1 MTTTAPVRAA
11 LSTAD
16 RLALALADPSTA
28 WSGGR
33 PEGVRAWPQSLAG
46 GASGIALLHIE
57 RARTGR
63 ANWDTAHTWLT
74 AAVHG
79 EVSAAANA
87 NLYFGAPA
95 LAFIT
100 HRAATASSRYLR
112 VLERLDAATLTVTR
126 NRLREAHQ
134 RIDRAERPPMEE
146 FDLIQGLSG
155 LGAHHL
161 SRHPHQEITRDVLAY
176 LVRLTEPLPN
186 RSGLPAWWMNV
197 SPTGA
202 QHADYPG
209 GHGNFGLAHGIGSAL
224 SVLSLSL
231 LRGVDVPGA
240 VDAVERICVW
250 TDQWSQGDQSAPW
263 WPGYL
268 SMRQAIDNHVH
279 SALHPR
285 PSWCYGVSGTARAQQ
300 LAGLA
305 LRDPVRVQVAENA
318 LLATLRDPLQLD
330 KLPETG
336 LCHGMAGLLH
346 AAWRM
351 ATETGNAEITAEL
364 PRLTDRL
371 ITALDQDGTENPEL
385 LDGAA
390 GVALVL
396 HTLGTGS
403 APSPHWDAFLALA

>member
-1 MTTTAPVRAA
+1 MIATAPASAA

-16 RLALALADPSTA
+16 RLAHTLADPRSA
-28 WSGGR
+28 WPDGR
-33 PEGVRAWPQSLAG
+33 PDGGRAWPQSLAG

-63 ANWDTAHTWLT
+63 GDWDTAHTWLAT
-74 AAVHG
+74 AVHG

-87 NLYFGAPA
+87 NLFFGAPA

-100 HRAATASSRYLR
+100 HRAASASSRYLR
-112 VLERLDAATLTVTR
+112 VLERLDQATLNVTR
-126 NRLREAHQ
+126 NRLAEVHL

-155 LGAHHL
+155 LGAYHL
-161 SRHPHQEITRDVLAY
+161 SRHPHHEITRDVLAY
-176 LVRLTEPLPN
+176 LVRLTEPVPD
-186 RSGLPAWWMNV
+186 SAGLPPWWMDV
-197 SPTGA
+197 APTGA
-202 QHADYPG
+202 PSAEYPH

-224 SVLSLSL
+224 SVLSLAL
-231 LRGVDVPGA
+231 LRGLAVPGM
-240 VDAVERICVW
+240 VDAVERICAW
-250 TDQWSQGDQSAPW
+250 TDQWRQGEETAPW
-263 WPGYL
+263 WPGL
-268 SMRQAIDNHVH
+268 ISMEQATEGRVH
-279 SALHPR
+279 PDLRPR

-305 LRDPVRVQVAENA
+305 LRNPARVQVAENA
-318 LLATLRDPLQLD
+318 ILATLRDPFQLG
-330 KLPETG
+330 KIPGIG

-351 ATETGNAEITAEL
+351 ATETGNTEITAEL
-364 PRLTDRL
+364 PRLSDRL
-371 ITALDQDGTENPEL
+371 ITTLDQDGHDPEL

-390 GVALVL
+390 GAALVL

-403 APSPHWDAFLALA
+403 APAPHWDTFLALA